1 MTSCLL
7 VCQLV
12 LLLSLGMASSDLPEH
27 TGSIEGME
35 TAETEVGMQDEIS
48 ALGDISDGH
57 LTEDEDDEF
66 DENEGEKLAEDPLAA
81 TNIPPS
87 RIRRIQFEAR
97 RIFYTF
103 CKWIHFRH
111 FRPFSR
117 KRERQTALRK
127 YYQAFVHGGKSFISD
142 ADLLIAKKSEKCSAC
157 LLNELCKRRHIHWL
171 LNING
176 RLPV

>member
-27 TGSIEGME
+27 TGSIEGMQ

-103 CKWIHFRH
+103 CKWIHFR
-111 FRPFSR
+111 PFSR

-176 RLPV
+176 RLPA